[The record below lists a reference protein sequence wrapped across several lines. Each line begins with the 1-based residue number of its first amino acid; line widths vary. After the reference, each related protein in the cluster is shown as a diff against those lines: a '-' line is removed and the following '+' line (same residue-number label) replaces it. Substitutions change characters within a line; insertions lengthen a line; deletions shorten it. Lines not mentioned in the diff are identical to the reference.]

1 MRLPIRG
8 FASTVCALSLCLSA
22 CGGGGA
28 TGTDPTQ
35 PTEGPGVRVLLTAEP
50 ENVSSG
56 QTTRLIW
63 DAMNAT
69 SCVASGAWEG
79 ERAVSGIETTA
90 ALAINTIFSIRCT
103 GPDGNATSA
112 STEIRI
118 VEPPSAIAGPDRI
131 VYAGAFV
138 VMTGSASEDPNGYIG
153 GYEWKQISGPE
164 VALTNASSPQA
175 AAFIAPIVAQPSTL
189 TFELIAI
196 RVGGA
201 RSTPDEVTITVLPM
215 QEESVQLTGAV
226 HYERVPVRAA
236 GGLEYQN
243 QIMEPSRAV
252 LVEVLD
258 ASSQTLVTTAI
269 TDEAGVYSVQVPA
282 NSTLAM
288 RVHARSMSSTAATSW
303 SAAVR
308 DVSAGEEPYV
318 IEAPAVT
325 VYEAP
330 VIANISI
337 ASGWS
342 SAGQLLG
349 TRDAAAFAILDTAY
363 RAYSQILAAAPNLV
377 LEHLDFDWA
386 VDHGALDAYYVRRTN
401 TLLLSGEV
409 DIDTDEYD
417 APLILH
423 EFGHYLEEA
432 IGRSDT
438 LGGAHT
444 SFDSLDPRNAFSEGF
459 ATAFAAM
466 VLDDPNYYDSI
477 LEGQQGT
484 MRYSVEDL
492 TPENPGWYN
501 EASVSAVLWDLFDD
515 ANEPH
520 DPISL
525 WIKPMLDALAAQRV
539 SPALVSIFSF
549 LTSLKEQNSEVA
561 FGIEQIAAHQRINAV
576 LIDPYG
582 THETNNH
589 NSENV
594 LPLYSPI
601 TIGGPAVT
609 VRSTS
614 EFSSG
619 PSIGFSN
626 ALSVRRYLRLE
637 VASPQRARVTVRGAG
652 PDGRE
657 VINIYRQGVLIRS
670 GITFISESMPVEL
683 EVPGVYILEVT
694 DCYNNGNCSAPVG
707 GVRAVDLAVSLAP
720 M

>member
-1 MRLPIRG
+1 MRLSIRG
-8 FASTVCALSLCLSA
+8 FALTVCALCLCLSA
-22 CGGGGA
+22 CSGGDS
-28 TGTDPTQ
+28 GTDPTQ
-35 PTEGPGVRVLLTAEP
+35 SSEGPLVRVLLTAEP
-50 ENVSSG
+50 ESISPG
-56 QTTRLIW
+56 QTTTLIW

-79 ERAVSGIETTA
+79 ERAVSGMETTA
-90 ALAINTIFSIRCT
+90 GLAASSSFSLRCT
-103 GPDGNATSA
+103 GSDGNATSA
-112 STEIRI
+112 STEIRV
-118 VEPPSAIAGPDRI
+118 VEPPTPVAGADRV

-138 VMTGSASEDPNGYIG
+138 VMAGAAREDPNGYIDG
-153 GYEWKQISGPE
+153 HEWQQIVGPE
-164 VALTNASSPQA
+164 VALSNASSPQA
-175 AAFIAPIVAQPSTL
+175 AAFTAPMVAEPTTL
-189 TFELIAI
+189 TFQLIAI
-196 RVGGA
+196 REGGA
-201 RSTPDEVTITVLPM
+201 RSRPDEVTVSVLPM
-215 QEESVQLTGAV
+215 QSTLVQLTGAV
-226 HYERVPVRAA
+226 HYERVPINA
-236 GGLEYQN
+236 GGFGLDYQN
-243 QIMEPSRAV
+243 QTMQPSRGV
-252 LVEVLD
+252 LVEVLET
-258 ASSQTLVTTAI
+258 ASQTLVTTAI
-269 TDEAGVYSVQVPA
+269 TDEAGVYSAKVPA
-282 NSTLAM
+282 NSTLAI
-288 RVHARSMSSTAATSW
+288 RVHARSMSSAAVTSW

-308 DVSAGEEPYV
+308 DVSVGEEPYV
-318 IEAPAVT
+318 IEASAVT

-342 SAGQLLG
+342 NAGQLIDV
-349 TRDAAAFAILDTAY
+349 RDAAPFAILDTAY

-386 VDHGALDAYYVRRTN
+386 VDHGRDDTYYLRRTN

-409 DIDTDEYD
+409 DVDTDEYD
-417 APLILH
+417 PPLILH
-423 EFGHYLEEA
+423 EFGHYIEEA

-466 VLDDPNYYDSI
+466 VLNDPNYYDSTS
-477 LEGQQGT
+477 EGQQGT
-484 MRYSVEDL
+484 IRYSVEGF
-492 TPENPGWYN
+492 TAEIPGWYN
-501 EASVSAVLWDLFDD
+501 EASVAAVVWDLFDD

-525 WIKPMLDALAAQRV
+525 GLKPILDAVAAQRS

-549 LTSLKEQNSEVA
+549 LTSLKEQNSGAA

-589 NSENV
+589 NSTNV

-601 TIGGPAVT
+601 TIGGPAVA

-614 EFSSG
+614 EFWNG
-619 PSIGFSN
+619 PPMGFSN

-637 VASPQRARVTVRGAG
+637 VPSPQRARVTLNGAG
-652 PDGRE
+652 LSGGE
-657 VINIYRQGVLIRS
+657 WINFYRHGVLVSS
-670 GITFISESMPVEL
+670 GNTAISQSMPVDL
-683 EVPGVYILEVT
+683 KLPGVYILEVA
-694 DCYNNGNCSAPVG
+694 DCYNNGSCSMPVG
-707 GVRAVDLAVSLAP
+707 GVRAVDLTVSLAP